1 MAAAR
6 RARRTGS
13 LSHYRFVLYPA
24 KMPDLDSP
32 MQVPDDDATRLMTA
46 GMPERAVLRPGT
58 VLGNTYVIQGLLG
71 RCSMGE
77 VYRAKHIGLGTEYA
91 VKIMLP
97 SLASD
102 PKIVQLYSEEAR
114 KLCRVNNAAIVDYEG
129 FFRDEHGLRYLV
141 TEFVQGESLEQMLR
155 RRRLEP
161 DEVLRLRDRLASG
174 LAAVHEM
181 GIAHRNVSP
190 EKILLPD
197 ASVDSAKLIDFGI
210 AEAMAPAGATLVG
223 GSSSAKYS
231 FASPE
236 QLGLYGGNID
246 LRSDIYSL
254 GLVLAAAAIGFSKK
268 LDMGNS
274 PTTML
279 AARQKVP
286 DLCEVPASLRGV
298 IAPMLEPR
306 PENRPPS
313 MRALLGYDGDGGRK
327 PAAGAQRAPDGSRR
341 MAMLAIGAVAAI
353 AILAG
358 AAFFALRE
366 MKPPPST
373 AGLRAALAAA
383 TVGYHCA
390 SLEFAAGADHSV
402 RISGYA
408 ASPDDIARFRQAVG
422 SIGGIAKLD
431 FAVQLRVWPYCE
443 LTAMLRSLI
452 ARPQR
457 ATPSLALL
465 PTSDAAHLG
474 EPLVVDVRTPSFDG
488 YVYIDYFDRHGQ
500 VLHLFPNTRDRL
512 TFRPARNHLV
522 LGRPPFARCWV
533 LGGIAGEHLVSLV
546 AVPEPLF
553 LDPRAEVEDA
563 HAYLPALSQAAAAL
577 PSGSGAATLHFFQ
590 LQAGSSY
597 APPAT
602 GCQ

>member
-1 MAAAR
+1 
-6 RARRTGS
+6 
-13 LSHYRFVLYPA
+13 
-24 KMPDLDSP
+24 
-32 MQVPDDDATRLMTA
+32 MQVRDDDATRLMTA
-46 GMPERAVLRPGT
+46 GMPARAVLRPGT
-58 VLGNTYVIQGLLG
+58 VLGNTYVIEGLLG

-77 VYRAKHIGLGTEYA
+77 VYLAKHIGLGTEHA
-91 VKIMLP
+91 VKVILP
-97 SLASD
+97 SFAND
-102 PKIVQLYSEEAR
+102 PQFVELFREEAR
-114 KLCRVNNAAIVDYEG
+114 KLGRINNAAVVNYEG
-129 FFRDEHGLRYLV
+129 FFRDEHGLCYLV
-141 TEFVQGESLEQMLR
+141 TEFVHGESLEQVLR
-155 RRRLEP
+155 HRRLEP

-174 LAAVHEM
+174 LAAAHELDIVH
-181 GIAHRNVSP
+181 RKLSP
-190 EKILLPD
+190 ENVLLPNG
-197 ASVDSAKLIDFGI
+197 SVDRAKLIDFGI
-210 AEAMAPAGATLVG
+210 AMSMAAAADGTLIGDTFAG
-223 GSSSAKYS
+223 KYS

-236 QLGLYGGNID
+236 QVGLYGGKID
-246 LRSDIYSL
+246 PRSDIYSL
-254 GLVLAAAAIGFSKK
+254 GLVLAAAAIGYGKK

-274 PTTML
+274 PATML

-286 DLCEVPASLRGV
+286 DLSEVSALLRGV

-306 PENRPPS
+306 PDDRLPS
-313 MRALLGYDGDGGRK
+313 IRTLLGYDGDGGRK

-341 MAMLAIGAVAAI
+341 VAMLAIGAAAAL

-358 AAFFALRE
+358 TAFFALRE
-366 MKPPPST
+366 IKPTPST
-373 AGLRAALAAA
+373 AGLRAALAAS

-390 SLEFAAGADHSV
+390 SLEFAANADRSV

-408 ASPDDIARFRQAVG
+408 ASPDDIARLRQAVG

-443 LTAMLRSLI
+443 LSAMLRSLI

-563 HAYLPALSQAAAAL
+563 HAYLPALSQAVAAL
-577 PSGSGAATLHFFQ
+577 PSGSGAAILRFFQ
-590 LQAGSSY
+590 LQAGRSY
-597 APPAT
+597 ALPAT